1 MVPRTEAN
9 SRGAW
14 SLSFRDRRP
23 KDRSDHSLI
32 FVVAVIRKFVCD
44 AVDYESM
51 GGQSHTYRKS

>member
-1 MVPRTEAN
+1 M
-9 SRGAW
+9 
-14 SLSFRDRRP
+14 SFRDRRP

-51 GGQSHTYRKS
+51 GGQSHTYRKSQYSVA